1 MAKDKSIYI
10 IEEEWAKKRSLEYMK
25 DMKIIMIKGIGYFVV
40 QKNMQVD
47 CETLLNLSTSMESR
61 NINL

>member
-1 MAKDKSIYI
+1 MAKDESIYI
-10 IEEEWAKKRSLEYMK
+10 IEEEWDKERSLEYMK

>member
-1 MAKDKSIYI
+1 MAKDESIYI
-10 IEEEWAKKRSLEYMK
+10 IEEEWDKKRSLEYMK

-47 CETLLNLSTSMESR
+47 CEILLNLSTSMESR